1 MFCEGN
7 LFIFVSMNPAE
18 AYIINSEE
26 PFKTILLQLQVLI
39 ETTIPEAQLL
49 YKWRIP
55 FYYLNGKQGFVFLNQ
70 TKNYVD
76 VGFRHGAHLNLHPEH
91 LVTDGRKH
99 MKSLR
104 YFTQEE
110 IDERVLIDLL
120 LEAYSVRNRKYYK

>member
-1 MFCEGN
+1 
-7 LFIFVSMNPAE
+7 MNPAE

-76 VGFRHGAHLNLHPEH
+76 VGFWHGAHLNLHPEH

-110 IDERVLIDLL
+110 IDEKVLIDLL